1 LGIFDVD
8 SGRAKEFA
16 GILRDMENLAVRMI
30 QWFIEERLDDS
41 RGQPVELWKAF
52 VLELK
57 SKENSQSMSLED

>member
-1 LGIFDVD
+1 
-8 SGRAKEFA
+8 
-16 GILRDMENLAVRMI
+16 MENLAVRMI